1 MDKSYND
8 NIRPL
13 LDLADSLSGY
23 LKGTDI
29 KIPRIASCGMQSH
42 GKSSTLESITH
53 IHLPKGDGT
62 VTICPIKISLRKAEG
77 KEYARI
83 KFESDN
89 EDKYETIE
97 LEEIADKIMKYQN
110 KVKKE
115 YNVEENEKKLFDKVI
130 QVEVNRKNAPN
141 LTLYDMPGLSFDEKI
156 LEKSESI
163 NEKFLK
169 EKETTVLLVY
179 SGTEEITNSYATK
192 WMKKIPDHQK
202 RFIPVITKA
211 DLIDKN
217 FEVYMNQI
225 NELKFENNPCLLVNR
240 GKKYENLSYVQM
252 SKKESELISQIPNLN
267 KYPNINK
274 GIDSLIEQLIKIQK
288 EDLISTFLNIAS
300 KIKLEI
306 EKNEQLLEKFP
317 SQCETKER
325 FFDILDECLEKL
337 KVKIK
342 NKKDILDFKGDKHSS
357 NLLKYDIQLIFRNH
371 IKKVKDKINELFSLS
386 FCKQITDN
394 IIQFNSDNIPI
405 IENDCN
411 FNNLLK
417 PKIEEILS
425 DFQITINDIYQY
437 MIDNI
442 KPIIYDSFNNFKGL
456 KIKVCEI
463 YLDYSNEQKKKM
475 LEFYNEIYSLEI
487 ENISTFNINILDKV
501 NNLNKYINYIIFG
514 NKKKKNISNILE
526 NMLDK
531 LGSFIPEILKYNGSP
546 IPKICDSIIGTS
558 KNEKN
563 LKQKIEDIKDEI
575 LEEQIN
581 MIENENSELKKE
593 DNKIDKEK
601 SIDKEE
607 TKEELQSVRENSK
620 EEKLKKNNKEN
631 SKLDDKNEDKEEEEE
646 EEEDENTNEEANKVF
661 RPIKDLN
668 SEVLNNSEFGEK
680 VVKKYKINSVL
691 KMSEIINNYNYEKE
705 KKVRHFDHDEYS
717 GRIKIAYVPQEI
729 TTFYERLIDEKIL
742 ELSEDNK
749 NVFIP
754 GFQYI
759 NEDKLLS
766 FQNLIT
772 KGEVQMKTANIITK
786 MVAYLE
792 VMLSR
797 NLDMIF
803 LSIQKYLYDRL
814 TDDKMINHI
823 RNKIHLLDFKY
834 CQKLVEITPGL
845 EKKRNNCK
853 KQIIRFNEALKK
865 INKLKANSSFLEED
879 EEKIEEEEE
888 EEENQDEIDKNKE
901 EKK

>member
-13 LDLADSLSGY
+13 LDLADSLSVY

-83 KFESDN
+83 KFELDN

-115 YNVEENEKKLFDKVI
+115 NDVKENEIRLFDKVI

-156 LEKSESI
+156 LEKSEAI

-217 FEVYMNQI
+217 FEVYMNQL

-240 GKKYENLSYVQM
+240 GKKYENLSYEQM
-252 SKKESELISQIPNLN
+252 SKKESELISQIPNLY

-288 EDLISTFLNIAS
+288 EDLISTFLDIAS

-386 FCKQITDN
+386 FCNQITDN
-394 IIQFNSDNIPI
+394 IIQFNSDSIPI

-437 MIDNI
+437 MLDNI
-442 KPIIYDSFNNFKGL
+442 KPIIYDSFDNFKGL

-501 NNLNKYINYIIFG
+501 NNLNKYINYKIFG

-526 NMLDK
+526 SMLDK
-531 LGSFIPEILKYNGSP
+531 LVSFIPGILKYNGSS
-546 IPKICDSIIGTS
+546 IPTICDPIIGTL
-558 KNEKN
+558 KNKKN

-575 LEEQIN
+575 LEEKIN

-593 DNKIDKEK
+593 EIEIDKEK
-601 SIDKEE
+601 SGDEEEAKEDINCV
-607 TKEELQSVRENSK
+607 SENSK
-620 EEKLKKNNKEN
+620 EEKLKKNDKEN
-631 SKLDDKNEDKEEEEE
+631 SKLDDKNEDKEK
-646 EEEDENTNEEANKVF
+646 EEDENSSEEANKVF

-680 VVKKYKINSVL
+680 VVKKYKKNSLL

-705 KKVRHFDHDEYS
+705 QKVRHFDHDEYS

-742 ELSEDNK
+742 KISEDNK

-759 NEDKLLS
+759 NNDKLLS

-823 RNKIHLLDFKY
+823 RNKIHLLDFKD

-845 EKKRNNCK
+845 EKKRDNCK

-865 INKLKANSSFLEED
+865 INKLKTNSSFLEED

-888 EEENQDEIDKNKE
+888 EENIDEIDKNKE
-901 EKK
+901 EKI

>member
-83 KFESDN
+83 KFELDN

-115 YNVEENEKKLFDKVI
+115 NNVNENEIKLFDKVI

-240 GKKYENLSYVQM
+240 GKKYENLSYEQM
-252 SKKESELISQIPNLN
+252 SKKESELISQIPNLY

-288 EDLISTFLNIAS
+288 EDLISTFLDIAS

-342 NKKDILDFKGDKHSS
+342 NKKDILDIKGDKHSS

-394 IIQFNSDNIPI
+394 IIQFNSDSIPI

-437 MIDNI
+437 MLDNI
-442 KPIIYDSFNNFKGL
+442 KPIIYDSFDNFKGL

-531 LGSFIPEILKYNGSP
+531 LCSYIPEILKYNGSP

-575 LEEQIN
+575 LEDQIN
-581 MIENENSELKKE
+581 MIENERSELKIE
-593 DNKIDKEK
+593 DNEIDKEESK
-601 SIDKEE
+601 NKEE
-607 TKEELQSVRENSK
+607 TKEENNRVSENSK
-620 EEKLKKNNKEN
+620 EEKLKKNDKEKE
-631 SKLDDKNEDKEEEEE
+631 KLDDKNEDKEEEEE
-646 EEEDENTNEEANKVF
+646 DDENTSEEANKVF

-668 SEVLNNSEFGEK
+668 SEVFNNSEFGEK
-680 VVKKYKINSVL
+680 VVKKYKINSFL

-705 KKVRHFDHDEYS
+705 KKVRRFDHDEYS

-742 ELSEDNK
+742 KLSEDNK

-759 NEDKLLS
+759 NKDKLLS

-823 RNKIHLLDFKY
+823 RNKIHLLDFKD

-865 INKLKANSSFLEED
+865 INKLKTNSSFPEED
-879 EEKIEEEEE
+879 EEKIEEEE

>member
-83 KFESDN
+83 KFELDN

-115 YNVEENEKKLFDKVI
+115 NNVNENEIKLFDKVI

-156 LEKSESI
+156 LEKSEAI

-240 GKKYENLSYVQM
+240 GKKYENLSYEQM
-252 SKKESELISQIPNLN
+252 SKKESELISQIPNLY

-288 EDLISTFLNIAS
+288 EDLISTFLDIAS

-342 NKKDILDFKGDKHSS
+342 NKKDILDIKGDKHSS

-386 FCKQITDN
+386 FCNQITDN
-394 IIQFNSDNIPI
+394 IIQFNSDSIPI

-437 MIDNI
+437 MLDNI
-442 KPIIYDSFNNFKGL
+442 KPIIYDSFDNFKGL

-501 NNLNKYINYIIFG
+501 NNLNKYINYKIFG

-526 NMLDK
+526 SMLDK
-531 LGSFIPEILKYNGSP
+531 LVSFIPGILKYNGSS
-546 IPKICDSIIGTS
+546 IPTICDPIIGTL
-558 KNEKN
+558 KNKKN

-593 DNKIDKEK
+593 ENEIDKEK
-601 SIDKEE
+601 SGDKEE
-607 TKEELQSVRENSK
+607 AKEENNCVSENSK
-620 EEKLKKNNKEN
+620 EEKLKKNDKEN
-631 SKLDDKNEDKEEEEE
+631 SKLDDKNEDKEK
-646 EEEDENTNEEANKVF
+646 EEDENSSEEANKVF

-705 KKVRHFDHDEYS
+705 KKVRRFDHDEYS

-742 ELSEDNK
+742 KISEDNK

-759 NEDKLLS
+759 NNDKLLS
-766 FQNLIT
+766 FKNLVT

-823 RNKIHLLDFKY
+823 RNKIHLLDFKD

-865 INKLKANSSFLEED
+865 INKLKTNGSFLEED
-879 EEKIEEEEE
+879 EEKIEEEE

>member
-13 LDLADSLSGY
+13 LDLADSLSVY
-23 LKGTDI
+23 LKGTNI

-83 KFESDN
+83 KFELDS

-115 YNVEENEKKLFDKVI
+115 NDVKENEIRLFDKVI

-156 LEKSESI
+156 LEKSELI

-240 GKKYENLSYVQM
+240 GKKYENLSYEQM
-252 SKKESELISQIPNLN
+252 SKKESELISQIPDLY
-267 KYPNINK
+267 KYPNINR
-274 GIDSLIEQLIKIQK
+274 GIESLIEQLIKIQK
-288 EDLISTFLNIAS
+288 EDLISTFLDIAS

-371 IKKVKDKINELFSLS
+371 IKKVKNKINELFSLS

-394 IIQFNSDNIPI
+394 IIQFNSDSIPI

-437 MIDNI
+437 MLDNI
-442 KPIIYDSFNNFKGL
+442 KPIIYDSFDNFKGL

-501 NNLNKYINYIIFG
+501 NNLNKYINYMIFG
-514 NKKKKNISNILE
+514 NEKKKNISNILE
-526 NMLDK
+526 KMLDK
-531 LGSFIPEILKYNGSP
+531 LGSFIPGILKYNGSP
-546 IPKICDSIIGTS
+546 IPKICESIIGTL

-563 LKQKIEDIKDEI
+563 LKQKIDDIKGEI
-575 LEEQIN
+575 LEEQKN
-581 MIENENSELKKE
+581 MIENELKKE
-593 DNKIDKEK
+593 ENEIDKEK
-601 SIDKEE
+601 SGDEEEAKEE
-607 TKEELQSVRENSK
+607 NNCVSENSK
-620 EEKLKKNNKEN
+620 EEMLKKNDKEN
-631 SKLDDKNEDKEEEEE
+631 SKLDDKNEDKEK
-646 EEEDENTNEEANKVF
+646 EEDENSSNEANKAF
-661 RPIKDLN
+661 RPIKDN
-668 SEVLNNSEFGEK
+668 SEFLNNSKFGEK
-680 VVKKYKINSVL
+680 VVKKYKINSLV

-705 KKVRHFDHDEYS
+705 KNVRHFDHDEYS

-742 ELSEDNK
+742 EFSEDNK
-749 NVFIP
+749 NEFIP

-759 NEDKLLS
+759 NKDNLLS

-823 RNKIHLLDFKY
+823 RNKIHLLDFKD

-845 EKKRNNCK
+845 EKKRDNCK

-865 INKLKANSSFLEED
+865 INKLKTNSSFLEED

-888 EEENQDEIDKNKE
+888 EENIDEIDKNKE
-901 EKK
+901 EKI

>member
-13 LDLADSLSGY
+13 LDLADSLSVY

-83 KFESDN
+83 KFELDN

-115 YNVEENEKKLFDKVI
+115 NDVKENEIRLFDKVI

-156 LEKSESI
+156 LEKSEAI

-240 GKKYENLSYVQM
+240 GKKYENLSYEQM
-252 SKKESELISQIPNLN
+252 SKKESELISQIPNLY

-288 EDLISTFLNIAS
+288 EDLISTFLDIAS

-386 FCKQITDN
+386 FCNQITDN
-394 IIQFNSDNIPI
+394 IIQFNSDSIPI

-437 MIDNI
+437 MLDNI
-442 KPIIYDSFNNFKGL
+442 KPIIYDSFDNFKGL

-501 NNLNKYINYIIFG
+501 NNLNKYINYKIFG

-526 NMLDK
+526 SMLDK
-531 LGSFIPEILKYNGSP
+531 LVSFIPGILKYNGSS
-546 IPKICDSIIGTS
+546 IPTICDPIIGTL
-558 KNEKN
+558 KNKKN

-593 DNKIDKEK
+593 ENEIDKEK
-601 SIDKEE
+601 SGDEEEAKEE
-607 TKEELQSVRENSK
+607 NNCVSENSK
-620 EEKLKKNNKEN
+620 EEKLKKNDKEN
-631 SKLDDKNEDKEEEEE
+631 SKLDDKNEDKEK
-646 EEEDENTNEEANKVF
+646 EEDENSSEEANKVF

-680 VVKKYKINSVL
+680 VVKKYKKNSLL

-705 KKVRHFDHDEYS
+705 QKVRHFDHDEYS

-742 ELSEDNK
+742 KISEDNK

-759 NEDKLLS
+759 NNDKLLS
-766 FQNLIT
+766 FKNLVT

-823 RNKIHLLDFKY
+823 RNKIHLLDFKD

-845 EKKRNNCK
+845 EKKRDNCK

-865 INKLKANSSFLEED
+865 INKLKTNSSFLEED

-888 EEENQDEIDKNKE
+888 EENIDEIDKNKE

>member
-13 LDLADSLSGY
+13 LDLADSLSVY
-23 LKGTDI
+23 LKGTNI

-83 KFESDN
+83 KFELDS

-115 YNVEENEKKLFDKVI
+115 NDVKENEIRLFDKVI

-156 LEKSESI
+156 LEKSELI

-240 GKKYENLSYVQM
+240 GKKYENLSYEQM
-252 SKKESELISQIPNLN
+252 SKKESELISQIPDLY
-267 KYPNINK
+267 KYPNINR
-274 GIDSLIEQLIKIQK
+274 GIESLIEQLIKIQK
-288 EDLISTFLNIAS
+288 EDLISTFLDIAS

-371 IKKVKDKINELFSLS
+371 IKKVKNKINELFSLS
-386 FCKQITDN
+386 FCNQITDN
-394 IIQFNSDNIPI
+394 IIQFNSDSIPI

-437 MIDNI
+437 MLDNI
-442 KPIIYDSFNNFKGL
+442 KPIIYDSFDNFKGL

-501 NNLNKYINYIIFG
+501 NNLNKYINYMIFG
-514 NKKKKNISNILE
+514 NEKKKNISNILE
-526 NMLDK
+526 KMLDK
-531 LGSFIPEILKYNGSP
+531 LGSFIPGILKYNGSP
-546 IPKICDSIIGTS
+546 IPKICESIIGTL

-563 LKQKIEDIKDEI
+563 LKQKIDDIKGEI
-575 LEEQIN
+575 LEEQKN
-581 MIENENSELKKE
+581 MIENELKKE
-593 DNKIDKEK
+593 ENEIDKEK
-601 SIDKEE
+601 SGDEEEAKEE
-607 TKEELQSVRENSK
+607 NNCVSENSK
-620 EEKLKKNNKEN
+620 EEMLKKNDKEN
-631 SKLDDKNEDKEEEEE
+631 SKLDDKNEDKEK
-646 EEEDENTNEEANKVF
+646 EEDENSSNEANKAF
-661 RPIKDLN
+661 RPIKDN
-668 SEVLNNSEFGEK
+668 SEFLNNSKFGEK
-680 VVKKYKINSVL
+680 VVKKYKINSLV

-705 KKVRHFDHDEYS
+705 KNVRHFDHDEYS

-742 ELSEDNK
+742 EFSEDNK
-749 NVFIP
+749 NEFIP

-759 NEDKLLS
+759 NKDNLLS

-823 RNKIHLLDFKY
+823 RNKIHLLDFKD

-845 EKKRNNCK
+845 EKKRDNCK

-865 INKLKANSSFLEED
+865 INKLKTNSSFLEED

-888 EEENQDEIDKNKE
+888 EENIDEIDKNKE
-901 EKK
+901 EKI

>member
-288 EDLISTFLNIAS
+288 EDLISTFLDIAS

-342 NKKDILDFKGDKHSS
+342 NKKDILDIKGDKHSS

-394 IIQFNSDNIPI
+394 IIQFNSDSIPI

-531 LGSFIPEILKYNGSP
+531 LCSYIPEILKYNGSP

-575 LEEQIN
+575 LEDQIN
-581 MIENENSELKKE
+581 MIENERSELKIE
-593 DNKIDKEK
+593 DNEIDKEK
-601 SIDKEE
+601 SKDIEVPIVVPKEE
-607 TKEELQSVRENSK
+607 IISEIPK
-620 EEKLKKNNKEN
+620 EEKLKKNDKEN
-631 SKLDDKNEDKEEEEE
+631 SKLDDKNEDKEEEE
-646 EEEDENTNEEANKVF
+646 DENTSEEANKVF

-742 ELSEDNK
+742 KLSEDNK

-759 NEDKLLS
+759 NKDKLLS

-865 INKLKANSSFLEED
+865 INKLKTNGSFLEED
-879 EEKIEEEEE
+879 EEKIEEEEEE

>member
-13 LDLADSLSGY
+13 LDLADSLSVY

-83 KFESDN
+83 KFELDN

-115 YNVEENEKKLFDKVI
+115 NDVKENEIRLFDKVI

-156 LEKSESI
+156 LEKSEAI

-217 FEVYMNQI
+217 FEVYMNQL

-240 GKKYENLSYVQM
+240 GKKYENLSYEQM
-252 SKKESELISQIPNLN
+252 SKKESELISQIPNLY

-288 EDLISTFLNIAS
+288 EDLISTFLDIAS

-306 EKNEQLLEKFP
+306 EKNDQLLEKFP

-386 FCKQITDN
+386 FCNQITDN
-394 IIQFNSDNIPI
+394 IIQFNSDSIPI

-437 MIDNI
+437 MLDNI
-442 KPIIYDSFNNFKGL
+442 KPIIYDSFDNFKGL

-501 NNLNKYINYIIFG
+501 NNLNKYINYKIFG

-526 NMLDK
+526 SMLDK
-531 LGSFIPEILKYNGSP
+531 LVSFIPGILKYNGSS
-546 IPKICDSIIGTS
+546 IPTICDPIIGTL
-558 KNEKN
+558 KNKKN

-593 DNKIDKEK
+593 EIEIDKEK
-601 SIDKEE
+601 SGDEEEAKEE
-607 TKEELQSVRENSK
+607 NNCVSENSK
-620 EEKLKKNNKEN
+620 EEKLKKNDKEN
-631 SKLDDKNEDKEEEEE
+631 SKLDDKNEDKEK
-646 EEEDENTNEEANKVF
+646 EEDENSSEEANKVF

-680 VVKKYKINSVL
+680 VVKKYKKNSLL

-705 KKVRHFDHDEYS
+705 QKVRHFDHDEYS

-742 ELSEDNK
+742 KISEDNK

-759 NEDKLLS
+759 NNDKLLS

-823 RNKIHLLDFKY
+823 RNKIHLLDFKD

-845 EKKRNNCK
+845 EKKRDNCK

-865 INKLKANSSFLEED
+865 INKLKTNSSFLEED

-888 EEENQDEIDKNKE
+888 EENIDEIDKNKE

>member
-83 KFESDN
+83 KFELDN

-115 YNVEENEKKLFDKVI
+115 NNVKENEIKLFDKVI

-240 GKKYENLSYVQM
+240 GKKYENLSYEQM
-252 SKKESELISQIPNLN
+252 SKKESELISQIPNLY

-288 EDLISTFLNIAS
+288 EDLISTFLDIAS

-325 FFDILDECLEKL
+325 FFDILDECLDIL

-342 NKKDILDFKGDKHSS
+342 NKKDILDFKGDKHSP

-394 IIQFNSDNIPI
+394 IIQFNSDSIPI
-405 IENDCN
+405 IENECN

-437 MIDNI
+437 MLDNI
-442 KPIIYDSFNNFKGL
+442 KPIIYDSFDNFKGL

-531 LGSFIPEILKYNGSP
+531 LGSFIPGILKYNGST
-546 IPKICDSIIGTS
+546 IPKFCESIIGTS

-575 LEEQIN
+575 LEDQEIDKEKSKDKEEDIKEISEAQIN
-581 MIENENSELKKE
+581 TPNFELNQV
-593 DNKIDKEK
+593 DSKIDKEK
-601 SIDKEE
+601 SKDKEE
-607 TKEELQSVRENSK
+607 AKEE
-620 EEKLKKNNKEN
+620 NNEN
-631 SKLDDKNEDKEEEEE
+631 SKLDDKNEDKEEEE
-646 EEEDENTNEEANKVF
+646 DENTSEEANKVF

-742 ELSEDNK
+742 KLSEDNK

-759 NEDKLLS
+759 NKDKLLS

-823 RNKIHLLDFKY
+823 KNKIHLIDFKD

-865 INKLKANSSFLEED
+865 INKLKTNSSFLEED
-879 EEKIEEEEE
+879 EEKIEEEE

>member
-13 LDLADSLSGY
+13 LDLADSLSVY

-83 KFESDN
+83 KFELDN

-115 YNVEENEKKLFDKVI
+115 NDVKENEIKLFDTVI

-217 FEVYMNQI
+217 FEVYMNQL

-240 GKKYENLSYVQM
+240 GKKYENLSYEQM
-252 SKKESELISQIPNLN
+252 SKKESELISQIPNLY

-288 EDLISTFLNIAS
+288 EDLISTFLDIAS

-386 FCKQITDN
+386 FCNQITDN
-394 IIQFNSDNIPI
+394 IIQFNSDSIPI

-442 KPIIYDSFNNFKGL
+442 KPIIYDSFDNFKGL

-526 NMLDK
+526 SMLDK
-531 LGSFIPEILKYNGSP
+531 LVSFIPGILKYNGSS
-546 IPKICDSIIGTS
+546 IPTICDPIIGTL
-558 KNEKN
+558 KNKKN

-593 DNKIDKEK
+593 ENEIDKEK
-601 SIDKEE
+601 SGDKEE
-607 TKEELQSVRENSK
+607 AKEENNCVSENSK
-620 EEKLKKNNKEN
+620 EEKLKKNDKEN
-631 SKLDDKNEDKEEEEE
+631 SKLDDKNEDKEK
-646 EEEDENTNEEANKVF
+646 EEDENSSEEANKVF

-680 VVKKYKINSVL
+680 VVKKYKKNSLL

-705 KKVRHFDHDEYS
+705 QKVRHFDHDEYS

-742 ELSEDNK
+742 KISEDNK

-759 NEDKLLS
+759 NNDKLLS
-766 FQNLIT
+766 FKNLVT

-823 RNKIHLLDFKY
+823 RNKIHLLDFKD

-845 EKKRNNCK
+845 EKKRDNCK

-865 INKLKANSSFLEED
+865 INKLKTNSSFLEED

-888 EEENQDEIDKNKE
+888 EENIDEIDKNKE

>member
-13 LDLADSLSGY
+13 LDLADSLSVY

-83 KFESDN
+83 KFELDS

-115 YNVEENEKKLFDKVI
+115 NDVKENEIRLFDKVI

-217 FEVYMNQI
+217 FEVYMNQL

-240 GKKYENLSYVQM
+240 GKKYENLSYEQM
-252 SKKESELISQIPNLN
+252 SKKESELISQIPNLY

-288 EDLISTFLNIAS
+288 EDLISTFLDIAS

-386 FCKQITDN
+386 FCNQITDN
-394 IIQFNSDNIPI
+394 IIQFNSDSIPI

-437 MIDNI
+437 MLDNI
-442 KPIIYDSFNNFKGL
+442 KPIIYDSFDNFKGL

-501 NNLNKYINYIIFG
+501 NNLNKYINYKIFG

-526 NMLDK
+526 SMLDK
-531 LGSFIPEILKYNGSP
+531 LVSFIPGILKYNGSS
-546 IPKICDSIIGTS
+546 IPTICDPIIGTL
-558 KNEKN
+558 KNKKN

-593 DNKIDKEK
+593 EIEIDKEK
-601 SIDKEE
+601 SGDKEE
-607 TKEELQSVRENSK
+607 AKEENNCVSENSK
-620 EEKLKKNNKEN
+620 EEKLKKNDKEN
-631 SKLDDKNEDKEEEEE
+631 SKLDDKNEDKEK
-646 EEEDENTNEEANKVF
+646 EEDENSSGEANKVF

-680 VVKKYKINSVL
+680 VVKKYKKNSLL

-705 KKVRHFDHDEYS
+705 QKVRHFDHDEYS

-729 TTFYERLIDEKIL
+729 TTFYERLIDQKIL
-742 ELSEDNK
+742 KLSEDNK

-759 NEDKLLS
+759 NNDKLLS

-823 RNKIHLLDFKY
+823 RNKIHLLDFKD

-845 EKKRNNCK
+845 EKKRDNCK

-865 INKLKANSSFLEED
+865 INKLKTNSSFLEED

-888 EEENQDEIDKNKE
+888 EENIDEIDKNKE
-901 EKK
+901 EKI